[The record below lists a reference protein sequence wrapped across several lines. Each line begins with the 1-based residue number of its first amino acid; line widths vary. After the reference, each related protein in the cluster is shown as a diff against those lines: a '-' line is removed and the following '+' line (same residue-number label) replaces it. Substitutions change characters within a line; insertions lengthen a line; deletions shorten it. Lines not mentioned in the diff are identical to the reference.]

1 MTDPETSSEYPDQS
15 SPEEVLERV
24 TDAVFALDEDWRF
37 TYCNDQAETL
47 FQRDQADLRGEVIW
61 KEFPMLT
68 DSPFQWEHE
77 RAMKTQEAVTFE
89 THYPPQDGWF
99 ETHAY
104 PSETGLSVYVRDI
117 TDPDDRQ
124 QEVEKREQALRRA
137 NEVMAA
143 ADQPFSQQINS
154 LLEVVRTTVGTKFA
168 TLSRVNEDAGEY
180 IFEHVAAPETVDLES
195 GDTTPLETLP
205 NCSRVVETAET
216 LVLQDVKS
224 EAPELVDPEWG
235 IACYLGTPVI
245 VHGEVY
251 GTFCFYGME
260 ARTEAFSDWEVSF
273 IGLLSN
279 WVSNELEHK
288 VYKQELKESNERLEQ
303 FAYAASH
310 DLQEPLRMVTSY
322 LQLLESQ
329 YTDDLDEDGR
339 EFIEFAVDGADRMR
353 DMIDGLL
360 EYSRVETRGDP
371 LEPVELDAVL
381 EDVHK
386 DLQLKIKETDAEIV
400 VETLPRVKGDADQ
413 LREVF
418 QNLLDNA
425 IEYSGEEPPRVHVS
439 AEQADDKWTISVRD
453 EGIGIDPADAN
464 RIFKVFQSLHT
475 QEEGAGTG
483 IGLALCERIIER
495 HGGDIWVEPD
505 PHDGTTFAFTL
516 PVADESDN

>member
-1 MTDPETSSEYPDQS
+1 MTDPETPSEPALQS
-15 SPEEVLERV
+15 SPEAVLERV
-24 TDAVFALDEDWRF
+24 TDAVYELDEDWQF

-47 FQRDQADLRGEVIW
+47 FQRDRTDIRGESIW
-61 KEFPMLT
+61 EEFPRLT
-68 DSPFQWEHE
+68 DSLFQWEHE
-77 RAMKTQEAVTFE
+77 QAMETQEAVTFE

-99 ETHAY
+99 EIRAY

-137 NEVMAA
+137 NEIMAA
-143 ADQPFSQQINS
+143 ADQPFSQQIDS

-180 IFEHVAAPETVDLES
+180 IFEHVAAPETVDLEA

-216 LVLQDVKS
+216 LVLQDVQS

-251 GTFCFYGME
+251 GTFCFYGNE

-273 IGLLSN
+273 VGLLSN
-279 WVSNELEHK
+279 WVSNELEHR
-288 VYKQELKESNERLEQ
+288 VYKQELEESNERLEQ

-322 LQLLESQ
+322 LQLIERR
-329 YTDDLDEDGR
+329 YTDELDDEAE

-381 EDVHK
+381 EDARQ
-386 DLQLKIKETDAEIV
+386 DLQLRIEETDAEIV
-400 VETLPRVKGDADQ
+400 TGTLPRVRGDGDQ

-425 IEYSGEEPPRVHVS
+425 IEYSGDESPRVYVS
-439 AEQADDKWTISVRD
+439 AERAGDEWVLSVRD
-453 EGIGIDPADAN
+453 EGVGIDPADAD
-464 RIFKVFQSLHT
+464 RVFDVFESLHT
-475 QEEGAGTG
+475 QEEGGGTG
-483 IGLALCERIIER
+483 IGLALSERIVER

-505 PHDGTTFAFTL
+505 SRDGTTFAFTL
-516 PVADESDN
+516 PVADEPDN

>member
-1 MTDPETSSEYPDQS
+1 MTDPETPSEPSDQS

-24 TDAVFALDEDWRF
+24 SDAVFELDEDWRF

-47 FQRDQADLRGEVIW
+47 FQRDRADLLGEAIW
-61 KEFPMLT
+61 KEFPRLT

-77 RAMKTQEAVTFE
+77 HAMETQEAVTFE
-89 THYPPQDGWF
+89 THSPPQDGWF
-99 ETHAY
+99 EIRAY

-124 QEVEKREQALRRA
+124 QEVENREQALRRA
-137 NEVMAA
+137 NEIMAA
-143 ADQPFSQQINS
+143 ADQPFSQQIDS

-180 IFEHVAAPETVDLES
+180 TFEHVAAPETVDLEA

-224 EAPELVDPEWG
+224 EAPERVDPEWG

-245 VHGEVY
+245 VHGDVY

-279 WVSNELEHK
+279 WVSNELEHN

-322 LQLLESQ
+322 LQMIERR
-329 YTDDLDEDGR
+329 YADEVGEDGR

-371 LEPVELDAVL
+371 LEPVELDTVL

-386 DLQLKIKETDAEIV
+386 DLQIKIEETNAEV
-400 VETLPRVKGDADQ
+400 TTETLPRVKGDADQ
-413 LREVF
+413 LRQVF

-425 IEYSGEEPPRVHVS
+425 IEYSAEEPPRVYIS
-439 AEQADDKWTISVRD
+439 AEQTGNELMILVRD
-453 EGIGIDPADAN
+453 EGVGIDPADAD
-464 RIFKVFQSLHT
+464 RVFEVFQSLHT
-475 QEEGAGTG
+475 QAEGGGTG

-505 PHDGTTFAFTL
+505 PRDGTTFAFTL
-516 PVADESDN
+516 PVAEESDN